1 MPNWCSNQIKLGG
14 PTEEIER
21 IWNTLEDHK
30 IEDGLLSAIAPLDNG
45 WQYEDALATW
55 GTKWDIKQDHELQFK
70 KEKGY
75 SEINGYFESAWSP
88 PTEAV
93 RYWLEKNPDCDAD
106 LLYCEFSN
114 DFMGTLDEEYDI
126 SSTPVS
132 WFLGNETGIALD
144 EAFDIIGMKEELL
157 EEQYEEILNEPL
169 TLLNPETEV

>member
-21 IWNTLEDHK
+21 IWDILEDPGS
-30 IEDGLLSAIAPLDNG
+30 DYGLCSALAPLSSEWEYN
-45 WQYEDALATW
+45 DAISTW
-55 GTKWDIKQDHELQFK
+55 GTKWDVTDGNLQLNN
-70 KEKGY
+70 EGDY
-75 SEINGYFESAWSP
+75 SEITGYFDSAWSP

-93 RYWLEKNPDCDAD
+93 RNWLEKNPDCDAD

-114 DFMGTLDEEYDI
+114 DFMGTLDEEFDI

-157 EEQYEEILNEPL
+157 EEEYEEILNEPL

>member
-21 IWNTLEDHK
+21 IWNTLEDDK
-30 IEDGLLSAIAPLDNG
+30 QDDGLLSAIAPLDG
-45 WQYEDALATW
+45 KWEYEDAVASW
-55 GTKWDIKQDHELQFK
+55 GTKWDIKHDHGLQFNK
-70 KEKGY
+70 DKNY

-93 RYWLEKNPDCDAD
+93 RTWLQKNPDCDAD

-114 DFMGTLDEEYDI
+114 DFMGTLDDEYEI

-132 WFLGNETGIALD
+132 WFLGDETGIALD

-157 EEQYEEILNEPL
+157 EEEYEEILNEPL
-169 TLLNPETEV
+169 TLLNPEKEV